1 MASRG
6 RGSALSPPLSP
17 LLALSLLL
25 SLALPLAL
33 ALPLSPPLSPSP
45 PAAARERLLEAAGG
59 WGWRNLSCPVCKV
72 LFAALDVALQME
84 PNVAR
89 VGHVASRLCQDLRL
103 ARPPVCQQAVELFQ
117 HDMVTAWA
125 RSVLR
130 PGEACGLLLGQR
142 CGHWDILADWNLT
155 MPDTPKPPV
164 RPPAPPPPGAPV
176 DHILFLTDLHWDR
189 WYRPGSAVACP
200 DPLCCR
206 GAPLGTPG
214 GAGFWG
220 SYGKCDLP
228 LHTIDALL
236 EHAVGTVANG
246 SLGSLQPIVGSWDGT
261 QGGAGVMVEGAVG
274 SVGAA
279 NASGAGAKR
288 SVGSGKGSKDSAAE
302 GQGAGGA
309 RGAGRFSAVYWTGDI
324 PAHDV
329 WRQSRSDQLG
339 ALRTVTQLLRRH
351 LGTVPVYP
359 AVGNHEATPVNAF
372 PPPSVT
378 GNQSAQ
384 WLYQAMAEQ
393 WQQWLPPDALR
404 TLRTAG
410 FYTLQVSPGL
420 RLVSLNMNYCSQANF
435 WLLLNA
441 TDPAGQL
448 QWLLGVLQA
457 AEDQGEKVHII
468 GHIPPGHCLRAWSWN
483 YYSIV
488 NRYEGT
494 IAGQFF
500 GHTHLDEFELF
511 YDEET
516 LSRPLGVAFLAPSA
530 TTYIS
535 LNPGYRI
542 YSVAGQYPDS
552 SRAVLDHFTFILN
565 LTESGGG
572 GGGGSGVPVSP
583 PPWRLLYRA
592 REALGLPAAGA
603 ADWDL
608 LLRRLQSERRLFDR
622 FWFLRHKG
630 HPPRA
635 PCGAPCQAAT
645 LCALRT
651 ARSGDP
657 QLCQHLPV
665 PPRAWHGQS
674 LC

>member
-1 MASRG
+1 MGWTA
-6 RGSALSPPLSP
+6 
-17 LLALSLLL
+17 
-25 SLALPLAL
+25 
-33 ALPLSPPLSPSP
+33 ALPLSPLHGAGPK
-45 PAAARERLLEAAGG
+45 RGGAAGG
-59 WGWRNLSCPVCKV
+59 G
-72 LFAALDVALQME
+72 
-84 PNVAR
+84 R
-89 VGHVASRLCQDLRL
+89 VGASRLRVPGRGRCGL
-103 ARPPVCQQAVELFQ
+103 ARPPGVCQAGGAGLFPARPGG
-117 HDMVTAWA
+117 TAGA
-125 RSVLR
+125 THASVGCGR
-130 PGEACGLLLGQR
+130 PGEACGLLLGQG

-155 MPDTPKPPV
+155 MPSTPKPPV
-164 RPPAPPPPGAPV
+164 PPPAPPPPGAPEE
-176 DHILFLTDLHWDR
+176 HILFLTDLHWDR

-206 GAPLGTPG
+206 GAPLGTAG

-236 EHAVGTVANG
+236 
-246 SLGSLQPIVGSWDGT
+246 
-261 QGGAGVMVEGAVG
+261 
-274 SVGAA
+274 
-279 NASGAGAKR
+279 
-288 SVGSGKGSKDSAAE
+288 DS
-302 GQGAGGA
+302 A
-309 RGAGRFSAVYWTGDI
+309 RGAGRFAAVYWTGDI

-339 ALRTVTQLLRRH
+339 ALRTVTQLLRGH

-404 TLRTAG
+404 TLRAAG

-420 RLVSLNMNYCSQANF
+420 RLVSLNMNYCSQGNF

-448 QWLLGVLQA
+448 QWLLGVLEA
-457 AEDQGEKVHII
+457 AEDKGEKVHII

-483 YYSIV
+483 YYKIV
-488 NRYEGT
+488 NRFEGT

-500 GHTHLDEFELF
+500 GHTHLDEFEIF
-511 YDEET
+511 YDQET
-516 LSRPLGVAFLAPSA
+516 LTRPLGVAFLAPSA
-530 TTYIS
+530 TTYIG

-542 YSVAGQYPDS
+542 YSVAGQYPGS

-565 LTESGGG
+565 LTESGGAAG
-572 GGGGSGVPVSP
+572 PRP
-583 PPWRLLYRA
+583 RWRLLYRA
-592 REALGLPAAGA
+592 REALGLPGAGA

-608 LLRRLQSERRLFDR
+608 LLRRLQSQRRLFDL

-635 PCGAPCQAAT
+635 PCGPPCQAAT

-657 QLCQHLPV
+657 QLCQHLRPAV
-665 PPRAWHGQS
+665 PLPGRRWQRQS